1 MAAMHHVP
9 AEAET
14 DLLRIAAAIP
24 FGSVG
29 AMPEA
34 ASTADG
40 PLVRLDGV
48 TKSFARR
55 GTPLRA
61 VAGVD
66 LAVERGEFVSL
77 IGPSGCGKSTLLRLV
92 GGLLAADGGTVT
104 VAGQSPTVA
113 RQAKRFG
120 FVPQT
125 PALLPWRTVQQN
137 ARLLTQVN
145 RTAAADDRGGGTGAM
160 GDADTRDLLDEVG
173 LGEFLDAYPR
183 ELSGGMQQR
192 VALVRAFA
200 LGAPILLMDEPFA
213 ALDEMTRA
221 EMRYLLLGLWERH
234 EATVLFVTHSI
245 AEAVMLSD
253 RVAVLTPRP
262 ARVGTIEHVTLPR
275 PRFAEQEDTV
285 AFLEHVARIRH
296 SLREHASR

>member
-1 MAAMHHVP
+1 MAVVHHVP

-14 DLLRIAAAIP
+14 DLLRIAAAIR
-24 FGSVG
+24 FGSVKPMSG
-29 AMPEA
+29 ASETSEP
-34 ASTADG
+34 
-40 PLVRLDGV
+40 PLVHLAGV
-48 TKSFARR
+48 AKSFARR
-55 GTPLRA
+55 GPAVRA

-66 LAVERGEFVSL
+66 LDVRRGEFVSL

-92 GGLLAADGGTVT
+92 GGLLAADGGVVS
-104 VAGQSPTVA
+104 VAGQSPAVA
-113 RQAKRFG
+113 RRAKRFG

-125 PALLPWRTVQQN
+125 PALLPWRTVSQN
-137 ARLLTQVN
+137 ARLLTRLN
-145 RTAAADDRGGGTGAM
+145 RSAGPSAGLSET
-160 GDADTRDLLDEVG
+160 DTRALLDEVG
-173 LGEFLDAYPR
+173 LGDFLDAYPR

-253 RVAVLTPRP
+253 RVVVLTPRP
-262 ARVGTIEHVTLPR
+262 ARVAAIEEVTLTR
-275 PRFAEQEDTV
+275 PRRADQEDTV
-285 AFLEHVARIRH
+285 AFLEHVSRIRQ
-296 SLREHASR
+296 SLQDSARR

>member
-1 MAAMHHVP
+1 MHHVP
-9 AEAET
+9 AVAGT
-14 DLLRIAAAIP
+14 DLVRIAAAIR

-34 ASTADG
+34 TSTAHG

-55 GTPLRA
+55 GAPLRA
-61 VAGVD
+61 VGGVD

-104 VAGQSPTVA
+104 VAGQSPAVA

-145 RTAAADDRGGGTGAM
+145 RRAGTAGRDGSEPAGL
-160 GDADTRDLLDEVG
+160 GDADTRALLDEVG
-173 LGEFLDAYPR
+173 LGDFLDAYPR

-234 EATVLFVTHSI
+234 GATVLFVTHSI

-262 ARVGTIEHVTLPR
+262 TRVAAVEHVTLPR

-285 AFLEHVARIRH
+285 AFLEHVARIRQ
-296 SLREHASR
+296 SLRAHATR

>member
-1 MAAMHHVP
+1 MAAMHRVP
-9 AEAET
+9 AVAGT
-14 DLLRIAAAIP
+14 DLLRIAAAVP

-29 AMPEA
+29 PMPEA
-34 ASTADG
+34 ATTADG

-55 GTPLRA
+55 GSPLRA

-104 VAGQSPTVA
+104 VAGQSPAVA

-245 AEAVMLSD
+245 AEAVRLSD
-253 RVAVLTPRP
+253 RVVVLSPRP
-262 ARVGTIEHVTLPR
+262 ARVVADIEVTLPR
-275 PRFAEQEDTV
+275 PRASDVEDTQEFTETCSMLRRTLFE
-285 AFLEHVARIRH
+285 AMH
-296 SLREHASR
+296 S